1 MVIPARVRKPRD
13 KAKAENAVLQAER
26 WILAP
31 LRNRTFFSLAEA
43 NQAIRER
50 LAWLNNRRMRGM
62 EASRAE
68 LFEEVDRPAMLPLPP
83 RPYEYATFKRAR
95 VNIDYHVEVD
105 KHYYSVPWQ
114 LVGEEVEVRMTRSA
128 VEVLH
133 HGKRVA
139 SHPRSYE
146 RGAATTCCAHRP
158 ASHRTHLEWTPSR
171 IVSWAAETGEATACL
186 VERIMAEKP
195 HPEMGYRA
203 CLGIIRLSKR
213 YGPERVEAAAARALS
228 AGTASYRSV
237 KSMLASG
244 LDGERE
250 EEDGERPPLPSHPN
264 LRGPDYYN

>member
-1 MVIPARVRKPRD
+1 
-13 KAKAENAVLQAER
+13 
-26 WILAP
+26 
-31 LRNRTFFSLAEA
+31 
-43 NQAIRER
+43 
-50 LAWLNNRRMRGM
+50 M

-68 LFEEVDRPAMLPLPP
+68 LFEAVDLPAMLPLPA

-105 KHYYSVPWQ
+105 KHYYSVPWR
-114 LVGEEVEVRMTRSA
+114 LVGEEVEVRLTRSA

-133 HGKRVA
+133 KGKRVA

-158 ASHRTHLEWTPSR
+158 ASHRAHLEWTPSR
-171 IVSWAAETGEATACL
+171 IISWAAETGEATARL

-203 CLGIIRLSKR
+203 CLGVIRLSKR

-228 AGTASYRSV
+228 AGTASYKSI

-244 LDGERE
+244 LDQECE